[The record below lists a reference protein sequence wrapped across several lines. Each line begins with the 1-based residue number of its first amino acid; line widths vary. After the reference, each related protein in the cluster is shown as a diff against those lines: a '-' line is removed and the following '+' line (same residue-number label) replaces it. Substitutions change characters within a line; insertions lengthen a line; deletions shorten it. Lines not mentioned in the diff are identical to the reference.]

1 MSWLFSQALVEE
13 YSAATCSGGEP
24 SAPLSVMPTQH
35 KFWRNDKTIEP
46 SRLSLFGLTCAVLK
60 ESHGEALLTSFR
72 ADFPAKTYPLQGKA
86 SASRA
91 NAPGFGNKW
100 RGSFAKYSPDT
111 SSWKTAQCSLLGD
124 SEEFSETWPRWGS
137 MVNGAAYP
145 RQTWAPI
152 TIGKESG
159 SLLPTLTVNGNNKRP
174 YPGKKSGWGLASKLS
189 LMPTLTRAG
198 LNGGSNSRAATK
210 KRGEPPTHIGPLN
223 PMWCEWFMGFPLG
236 WTELTALEMDKF
248 QEWQQQ
254 HSLRSVLTL
263 KESGH
268 D

>member
-1 MSWLFSQALVEE
+1 MSWLFSRALAAE
-13 YSAATCSGGEP
+13 YSAATCSGGAP

-35 KFWRNDKTIEP
+35 KFWRNDKTMEP
-46 SRLSLFGLTCAVLK
+46 SRLSQFGLTCAVLTA
-60 ESHGEALLTSFR
+60 SHGEALLTWFL
-72 ADFPAKTYPLQGKA
+72 ADSRVRTYPLLVEAPVSKA
-86 SASRA
+86 SDQDYGS
-91 NAPGFGNKW
+91 KW
-100 RGSFAKYSPDT
+100 RGSFAKYSPAT

-124 SEEFSETWPRWGS
+124 SEEFSGIWPRWGS

-152 TIGKESG
+152 TIGKEYG
-159 SLLPTLTVNGNNKRP
+159 SLLPTLTVNGNNNRP

-189 LMPTLTRAG
+189 LMPTLTRVG

-210 KRGEPPTHIGPLN
+210 KRGEPPIHIGPLN

-248 QEWQQQ
+248 HEWQRQ
-254 HSLRSVLTL
+254 HSPCSAKSEVAA
-263 KESGH
+263 
-268 D
+268 